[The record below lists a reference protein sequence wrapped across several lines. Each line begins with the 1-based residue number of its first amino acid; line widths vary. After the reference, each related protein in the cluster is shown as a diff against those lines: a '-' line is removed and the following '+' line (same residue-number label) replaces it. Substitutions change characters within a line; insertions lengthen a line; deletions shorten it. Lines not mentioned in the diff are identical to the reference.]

1 MRPHYTRAI
10 FFGVLILAAASVAAE
25 SEQPV
30 RRRKSHLGFGLG
42 ITHTASQVA
51 DVFGQGTDASIL
63 VNQHLYKGFGARLI
77 VGGIYL
83 GAPEESTK
91 LETYLTG
98 LEFFGSSF
106 RNFSMSFEYIGI
118 GPSFFFQFGERH
130 SLSATVA
137 LSHYSVKLD
146 VASLNAQR
154 FKLSNGQWGYNAG
167 VMYGFWIGD
176 SWGLHTRIE
185 LSRIYTTTEADDLY
199 YVFVRGDTDP
209 LFVSWLVG
217 VQVGYR

>member
-1 MRPHYTRAI
+1 MRPHYMRAV
-10 FFGVLILAAASVAAE
+10 FFGVLILTTASVAAE

-30 RRRKSHLGFGLG
+30 RKRKSHLGFGLG
-42 ITHTASQVA
+42 ITHTASQLA

-77 VGGIYL
+77 IGAVYL
-83 GAPEESTK
+83 GAPEEPAK

-106 RNFSMSFEYIGI
+106 RNFSMSFEYIAI
-118 GPSFFFQFGERH
+118 GPSFIYQFGERH
-130 SLSATVA
+130 SLSASVA
-137 LSHYSVKLD
+137 LSLCSVKLE
-146 VASLNAQR
+146 VAAVSAHR
-154 FKLSNGQWGYNAG
+154 FKVSNGQWGYSGG

-185 LSRIYTTTEADDLY
+185 LNRIHTTTEADDLY
-199 YVFVRGDTDP
+199 YAFVRGDTDP
-209 LFVSWLVG
+209 LLVSWLVG